1 MAASEIPCYAFPNN
15 QGPLLSYNCP
25 FQETCRRYIDEM
37 FKASRIFII
46 CSGSLAK
53 NTSHLEDLQNALF
66 GKLAAVRIG
75 MKPHTLMSEVM
86 EIIRLARS
94 VDADMIVTLGGGS
107 LIDAAKAVAFVSHPQ
122 TLMSLDRYLTAYQ
135 ALGNDAHTES
145 DLMAL
150 PQTSNPDVPAKPPKC
165 PIICVPTT
173 LSGGE
178 FTPYA
183 GITREIDLK
192 KFVLCNPLNKGPEL
206 IILDANLALTT
217 PLNIWIQTGV
227 RAIDHC
233 VESFCSLQRVAG
245 VDEACVKGLQRLIPA
260 LLLCKAD
267 PSNAKARQDC
277 QPGIPLA
284 LTPLQKGVYPGAG
297 HGIGH
302 QLGPLGV
309 GHGEDELHPP
319 ACCVQMERETECQ
332 RREAGIDP
340 GGIVEDRCRERE
352 V

>member
-107 LIDAAKAVAFVSHPQ
+107 LIDAAKAVAF
-122 TLMSLDRYLTAYQ
+122 

>member
-1 MAASEIPCYAFPNN
+1 MAASEIPYYAFPNG

-37 FKASRIFII
+37 FKASRVFII

-107 LIDAAKAVAFVSHPQ
+107 LIDAAKAVAFAP
-122 TLMSLDRYLTAYQ
+122 
-135 ALGNDAHTES
+135 GNDVHTES

-150 PQTSNPDVPAKPPKC
+150 PQTSNPDVTAKPPKC
-165 PIICVPTT
+165 PIMCVPTT

-192 KFVLCNPLNKGPEL
+192 KFLLCNPLNKGPEL

-227 RAIDHC
+227 RAIEHC

-277 QPGIPLA
+277 QLGIPLG
-284 LTPLQKGVYPGAG
+284 LTPLHKGVYPGAS

-302 QLGPLGV
+302 QLGPLGI